1 MAAQLRAV
9 RARIR
14 AVKSISKITRA
25 QELIASSRI
34 IKAQQRTRAAEP
46 YARELTTAVEAVV
59 SRSTSINHPMITEPE
74 AVRSAAVLVMT
85 SDGGFC
91 GAYNANILREAA
103 RLRERNEGNG
113 VRSAVYVTGRKGI
126 GWHRFRNVPVERE
139 WAGFSAQPTYAD
151 AEAVAAALLEAFS
164 DEEGTSDTSGTSVGK
179 VDEIYLVSTEF
190 VSMLTQRPSVRR
202 LLPLEVEEKEGE
214 RPGGALPQYEFEP
227 STDDVLDALLP
238 QYVASRI
245 YYAMLE
251 AAASELAA
259 RRRAMKAATDN
270 ANDLLDRLTREANNA
285 RQAEITQEISEIV
298 GGSNALAEANAGSE

>member
-14 AVKSISKITRA
+14 AVKSIAKITRA

-34 IKAQQRTRAAEP
+34 VKAQQRTRAAEP

-59 SRSTSINHPMITEPE
+59 SRSSTISHPMINEP
-74 AVRSAAVLVMT
+74 ATVQRSAALILT
-85 SDGGFC
+85 SDGGFA
-91 GAYNANILREAA
+91 GAYNANVLREAA
-103 RLRERNEGNG
+103 RLRERNQENG
-113 VRSAVYVTGRKGI
+113 AATVNYVAGRKGI
-126 GWHRFRNVPVERE
+126 GWHRFRGLPVEGE
-139 WAGFSAQPTYAD
+139 WSGFSAQPSYAQ
-151 AEAVAAALLEAFS
+151 AEEVATALLEAFEK
-164 DEEGTSDTSGTSVGK
+164 DAEDGG
-179 VDEIYLVSTEF
+179 VDDIYLVSTEF

-202 LLPLEVEEKEGE
+202 LLPMEIEEKEGE
-214 RPGGALPQYEFEP
+214 RPGGALPSYEFEP
-227 STDDVLDALLP
+227 STDVVLDALLP
-238 QYVASRI
+238 QYIASRI

>member
-14 AVKSISKITRA
+14 AVKSIAKITRA

-34 IKAQQRTRAAEP
+34 VRAQQRTRAAEP

-74 AVRSAAVLVMT
+74 ATRSAAVLVMT

-126 GWHRFRNVPVERE
+126 GWHRFRNVPVEQE

-151 AEAVAAALLEAFS
+151 AEAVATALLEAFS
-164 DEEGTSDTSGTSVGK
+164 DDEGTSGAGK

-214 RPGGALPQYEFEP
+214 RPGGALPSYEFEP

>member
-46 YARELTTAVEAVV
+46 YARELTQAVEAVV
-59 SRSTSINHPMITEPE
+59 SRSTSIDHPMVNEPE
-74 AVRSAAVLVMT
+74 TFTRAAVLILT

-91 GAYNANILREAA
+91 GAYNANVLREAS
-103 RLRERNEGNG
+103 RLRQRNAENR
-113 VRSAVYVTGRKGI
+113 VETVSYVAGRKGI
-126 GWHRFRNVPVERE
+126 GWHRFRDIPVARE
-139 WAGFSAQPTYAD
+139 WSGFSSQPTYAD
-151 AEAVAAALLEAFS
+151 AEAVATTLLEAF
-164 DEEGTSDTSGTSVGK
+164 EQPAAEGG

-190 VSMLTQRPSVRR
+190 ISMLTQRPAVKRM
-202 LLPLEVEEKEGE
+202 LPLQIEDKPGE
-214 RPGGALPQYEFEP
+214 RPGGALPSYEFEP
-227 STDDVLDALLP
+227 STDTVLDALLP

-251 AAASELAA
+251 AAAAELAA

-285 RQAEITQEISEIV
+285 RQAEITSEISEIV